1 MHIQHIGFCGINLC
15 RTDQGEKYAFVN
27 EEFVSDLIRSYLFSD
42 PDNIPVL
49 NNKKDVVDNFVGTL
63 LYYFKYRE
71 YSAKNIEI
79 MLLAFEAGRGYQYS
93 CSSFCQELF
102 RETFV
107 FY

>member
-1 MHIQHIGFCGINLC
+1 M
-15 RTDQGEKYAFVN
+15 N

-71 YSAKNIEI
+71 YSAKI
-79 MLLAFEAGRGYQYS
+79 LRLCYWHLRRAGDISIPWIINNSSKS
-93 CSSFCQELF
+93 CG
-102 RETFV
+102 
-107 FY
+107 

>member
-1 MHIQHIGFCGINLC
+1 MSQKVYAYSAYWLLRHKPMQVVV
-15 RTDQGEKYAFVN
+15 TDQGEKYAFVN

-93 CSSFCQELF
+93 VDHQ
-102 RETFV
+102 
-107 FY
+107 